1 MRGHMLPLRH
11 QCWQNRN
18 VVVTINKQVEVIEVC
33 RGVSCCLRIVG
44 QNVLPQVKIQAV
56 VESRNLNVGGVKVFL
71 LFKRSVVPRLN
82 ECVYLFV
89 PE

>member
-1 MRGHMLPLRH
+1 M
-11 QCWQNRN
+11 
-18 VVVTINKQVEVIEVC
+18 IETC
-33 RGVSCCLRIVG
+33 RDISCCLMIVG

-82 ECVYLFV
+82 DLCVFICAGMTIGSGEV
-89 PE
+89 EVVCS